1 MLGFL
6 PGLFKD
12 EDDEPKFAVAA
23 AAAAAAML
31 LYLLAKVC
39 FFSGMLLC
47 WDTRAVL
54 YGFGFGFGCKKQEYR
69 PEWLDVI

>member
-1 MLGFL
+1 MEGVWRAELMLGFL

-12 EDDEPKFAVAA
+12 EDDEPKFAVAAA

-47 WDTRAVL
+47 WDTRAVW
-54 YGFGFGFGCKKQEYR
+54 FWF
-69 PEWLDVI
+69 WLWLWL